1 MSLIVVG
8 FPGIGKTHLASHQ
21 NLSNHTII
29 EIDEYGYHFY
39 PSGLIN
45 PKFPSN
51 YISAIDKLKSQY
63 EIIILPFTTATIN
76 ALSKNMTD
84 DFVLV
89 YPVEESKDIYA
100 NRYKKYIDN
109 IDKIKYYLDRF
120 DGNIR
125 YIETLDYYKYKLTPM
140 QYLSDVINGIYN
152 RYEYANNKGGIT

>member
-1 MSLIVVG
+1 
-8 FPGIGKTHLASHQ
+8 
-21 NLSNHTII
+21 
-29 EIDEYGYHFY
+29 
-39 PSGLIN
+39 
-45 PKFPSN
+45 
-51 YISAIDKLKSQY
+51 
-63 EIIILPFTTATIN
+63 
-76 ALSKNMTD
+76 MTD

-140 QYLSDVINGIYN
+140 QYLSDVIDGIYN